1 MNIICLKKIY
11 LSTAVCIIIIIIIM
25 CFWQKWLPIIRMI
38 SRYFVCHSNR
48 CYGGFFFTQVNMFS
62 SLKHICHHFFPIPL
76 RVLRLSLICFPYVRR
91 KLRNPRNR
99 LHMHLFAS
107 FIMRA
112 FMALLKD
119 WSFIDGIG
127 LAWDVVFV
135 DGKSAFIR
143 EHNVKWRST
152 QLFYYFN
159 FY

>member
-1 MNIICLKKIY
+1 MATNYQDGIAYRIC
-11 LSTAVCIIIIIIIM
+11 
-25 CFWQKWLPIIRMI
+25 
-38 SRYFVCHSNR
+38 YFVYHFDRCH
-48 CYGGFFFTQVNMFS
+48 GGFLLTQVSMFFS
-62 SLKHICHHFFPIPL
+62 PCQHSCHYLFSIPL
-76 RVLRLSLICFPYVRR
+76 RVLHLSLIRFSYVRR

-143 EHNVKWRST
+143 ERNVKRIDT
-152 QLFYYFN
+152 IILLFQFL
-159 FY
+159 FLMFIFLLF

>member
-1 MNIICLKKIY
+1 MATDYQDSIAYRI
-11 LSTAVCIIIIIIIM
+11 
-25 CFWQKWLPIIRMI
+25 
-38 SRYFVCHSNR
+38 RYFVYHFDCCH
-48 CYGGFFFTQVNMFS
+48 GGVLLTQVSVFS
-62 SLKHICHHFFPIPL
+62 SLYQYTCHHFFSIPL
-76 RVLRLSLICFPYVRR
+76 RVLHLSLIRFSYVCR

-135 DGKSAFIR
+135 DGKTAFIR
-143 EHNVKWRST
+143 ERNVKRINT
-152 QLFYYFN
+152 IILLFQFYYFY
-159 FY
+159 FYF